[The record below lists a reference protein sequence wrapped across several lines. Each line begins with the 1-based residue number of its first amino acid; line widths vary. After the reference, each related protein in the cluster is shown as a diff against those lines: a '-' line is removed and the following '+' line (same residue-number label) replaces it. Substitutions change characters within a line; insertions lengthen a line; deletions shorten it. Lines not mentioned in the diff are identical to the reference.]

1 MNLTKSQLVDRILKK
16 PNQMELLVLE
26 KVLRFV
32 IPFNGPHSFKMM
44 IIDEAQVSIKLPY
57 KRVNMNHLK
66 GIHACG
72 LATLGEFCAGLSLIK
87 QFPFS
92 QYRPILKSLH
102 SEYTYQAKTDVI
114 GTIMIDHEKMVQV
127 KEDLKTTDKV
137 TVNLVTTIV
146 NTEQKEVARIT
157 TEWQIKSWDKVKTK
171 I

>member
-16 PNQMELLVLE
+16 PNTMEMMVLE
-26 KVLRFV
+26 KVLRFL
-32 IPFNGPHSFKMM
+32 IPFNGPHSFKMA
-44 IIDEAQVSIKLPY
+44 IIDEGQVSIKLPY

-66 GIHACG
+66 GIHACA

-92 QYRPILKSLH
+92 KYRPILKSLH
-102 SEYTYQAKTDVI
+102 SDYTYQAKTDVI
-114 GTIMIDHEKMVQV
+114 GTILIDHERMNQV
-127 KEDLKTTDKV
+127 KEELKTADKV
-137 TVNLVTTIV
+137 TVNLVTIIV

-157 TEWQIKSWDKVKTK
+157 TEWQIKSWEKVKTK